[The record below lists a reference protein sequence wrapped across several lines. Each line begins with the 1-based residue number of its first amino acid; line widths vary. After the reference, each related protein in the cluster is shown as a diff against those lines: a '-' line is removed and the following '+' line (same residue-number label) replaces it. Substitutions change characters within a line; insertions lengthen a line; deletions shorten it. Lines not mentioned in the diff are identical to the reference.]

1 MSSIYIPRIGMS
13 VTTQMVL
20 DVFNSTGVVTHV
32 EFIQI
37 NVIPGLIQNVYKS
50 AFIYFES
57 VIQEDI
63 MWKTISLE
71 GTFIIEMTQSEY
83 WVCLQNFNQVQIINN
98 KYTHE
103 LEQILELQSVTISKQ
118 SEVVQKQQQFITELT
133 TPKKNVVETD
143 PEFSDMDEFVIC
155 SLNTDLFDFYLD

>member
-1 MSSIYIPRIGMS
+1 MASIYIPRIGMS

-20 DVFNSTGVVTHV
+20 DVFNSAGVVTHV

-57 VIQEDI
+57 VLQEDI
-63 MWKTISLE
+63 MWKTIYLD
-71 GTFIIEMTQSEY
+71 GMFIIEMTQCEY
-83 WVCLQNFNQVQIINN
+83 WVCLQNFNQVQITNN

-103 LEQILELQSVTISKQ
+103 LEQILDLQSVTISKQ
-118 SEVVQKQQQFITELT
+118 SEVVQKQQKIITELSNPT
-133 TPKKNVVETD
+133 KNVVDPD

-155 SLNTDLFDFYLD
+155 SLNPDLFDFYLD